1 MSATRWILGCTL
13 VATVSSPVLA
23 ARAAGDMGAQ
33 DLGQRTG
40 SGTSARARTIDSGTG
55 GGGDLS
61 GPTTSRS
68 SDAPAGT
75 GSESG
80 DGDRTG
86 SLPVSTGERQ
96 APSAHSNVGW
106 QSLLPG
112 SIQ

>member
-1 MSATRWILGCTL
+1 
-13 VATVSSPVLA
+13 
-23 ARAAGDMGAQ
+23 MGAQ

-61 GPTTSRS
+61 GPSTNRS
-68 SDAPAGT
+68 SDVPAGA
-75 GSESG
+75 GS

-96 APSAHSNVGW
+96 SPSPHSNVGW

>member
-1 MSATRWILGCTL
+1 MSATRWILGCIL

-23 ARAAGDMGAQ
+23 TRAAGDMGAQ
-33 DLGQRTG
+33 DLGQRT
-40 SGTSARARTIDSGTG
+40 SARARTIDSGAG

-61 GPTTSRS
+61 GPSTSRS
-68 SDAPAGT
+68 NDAPAGR

-86 SLPVSTGERQ
+86 LLPVSTGERL
-96 APSAHSNVGW
+96 APSPHSNVGW

>member
-1 MSATRWILGCTL
+1 MSAARWILGCTL

-23 ARAAGDMGAQ
+23 ARAAADMASQ
-33 DLGQRTG
+33 DLGQHT
-40 SGTSARARTIDSGTG
+40 GTSARARTIDSGTG

-61 GPTTSRS
+61 SPSSGRS
-68 SDAPAGT
+68 SDAPAGA

-80 DGDRTG
+80 DGDRAG

-96 APSAHSNVGW
+96 APTPHSNVGW